1 VVGDGVRVAVVGAGI
16 GGLTAAIALARSG
29 AHVDVF
35 EQAPQLA
42 PVGASLALGP
52 NATRLLDALDLR
64 DPIRSVGV
72 RAEAVELVRWD
83 DGRVLL
89 RTELGAGAE
98 SYFGA
103 PPLDFLRA
111 DLHGVLLSSL
121 PQATV
126 ELDAQVTRVDQA
138 EDGVTLRFADG
149 RTVRADAVV
158 AADGIKSRIRQMFV
172 GADEPVFSGT
182 VVYRGL
188 VPRRLAP
195 DLHPERVNRYWLGPL
210 RHGVVYWLSRGEILA
225 VNAAVQYA
233 DWAEESWTA
242 DAPTDELLQYLD
254 GWDPALLDRVRRC
267 TTLLRGAVFVRKPLE
282 QWTFGR
288 VTLLG
293 DAAHAMEPWQAQG
306 AAQAIEDAFV
316 LAACV
321 DREPDLER
329 AFESYEGLR
338 MARATELQ
346 QSSAQAGNLFY
357 LPDGPEQQQRDA
369 DYATLP
375 ERLPWGHR
383 QRLWEYDVRDALA
396 RR

>member
-1 VVGDGVRVAVVGAGI
+1 MVGDGVRVAVVGAGI
-16 GGLTAAIALARSG
+16 GGLTTAIALTRCG
-29 AHVDVF
+29 VHVDVY

-52 NATRLLDALDLR
+52 NATRLLDALDLG
-64 DPIRSVGV
+64 DPIRRVGV

-98 SYFGA
+98 AYFGA

-111 DLHGVLLSSL
+111 DLQAVLVAAL

-126 ELDAQVTRVDQA
+126 ELGAQVTRVDQTA
-138 EDGVTLRFADG
+138 DGVTLGFADG
-149 RTVRADAVV
+149 RSVRADAVV

-172 GADEPVFSGT
+172 GTDEPVFSGT

-188 VPRRLAP
+188 VPRRIAP
-195 DLHPERVNRYWLGPL
+195 DLHPERVNRYWLGPF

-225 VNAAVQYA
+225 VNAGVQYA
-233 DWAEESWTA
+233 EWAEESWTA
-242 DAPTDELLQYLD
+242 EAPTEELLQYFD

-267 TTLLRGAVFVRKPLE
+267 TTLLRGAVFVRKPLAH
-282 QWTFGR
+282 WTFGR
-288 VTLLG
+288 VTLVG

-321 DREPDLER
+321 EREPDLEH
-329 AFESYEGLR
+329 AFRSYEQLR

-346 QSSAQAGNLFY
+346 QSSAQAGNVFY
-357 LPDGPEQQQRDA
+357 LPDGPDQEQRDA
-369 DYATLP
+369 EYATLH

-383 QRLWEYDVRDALA
+383 QRLWEYDVRDALP